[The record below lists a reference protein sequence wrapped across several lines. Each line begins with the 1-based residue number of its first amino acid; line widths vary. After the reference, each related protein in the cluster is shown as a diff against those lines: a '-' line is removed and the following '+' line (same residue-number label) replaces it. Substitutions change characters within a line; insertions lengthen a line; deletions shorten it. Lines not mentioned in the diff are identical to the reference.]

1 MDLRFLTLQKMNF
14 SNVSILWG
22 HFKNNKSAITCSKLT
37 TETLG
42 QGFFIFNFKH
52 ILHQVLVFLYL
63 TLSR

>member
-52 ILHQVLVFLYL
+52 ILHQVPVFLYL